1 MHGTSS
7 DGLFARETRAI
18 REDGQ
23 CVVSDGATLG
33 KEKLAA
39 PYIETNFSLDITNT
53 QDLLSAI
60 DFVGHS
66 YDRARDRVYHSL
78 LLLGPHSGHRRRRL
92 NRFLLQ
98 SYSPKTRRG
107 ELRRTSRQA
116 AGATENGV
124 KGLSGGKAQSASRS
138 LSARKRTLPDVHAA
152 TLLVARDF
160 PR

>member
-78 LLLGPHSGHRRRRL
+78 LLLGAHSSHWRRRL
-92 NRFLLQ
+92 NPAAKLLTRDEARRIAANIAKLPELVLAPNKNPGAH
-98 SYSPKTRRG
+98 SPG
-107 ELRRTSRQA
+107 A
-116 AGATENGV
+116 AQVGRCHDDNPT
-124 KGLSGGKAQSASRS
+124 
-138 LSARKRTLPDVHAA
+138 
-152 TLLVARDF
+152 
-160 PR
+160 